1 MKYPMLKL
9 EAVESGYGS
18 LQILQGVDLEVTQ
31 GEIVAIL
38 GANGAGKTTTLR
50 TISGLINTRKGKIW
64 FDGSDVTGIRSDQM
78 VGRGLVQVA
87 EARELFGTLSVR
99 ENLSMG
105 AWKTPRSE
113 RSEAESFV
121 LELFPILKER
131 WRQAAETMSGGQQ
144 QMLAIGRALMSKPK
158 LLMLDEPSIGLAP
171 KLVTLVLESVQKI
184 RDTGTTIL
192 IVEQNAA
199 ATLAISDRAYIMEN
213 GQIAFEGKGSHLLDD
228 EPQTDFDRLQAELSG
243 QPATV
248 YVEEVVEEADP
259 EEDPYAKYYEE
270 EDEEVAN

>member
-87 EARELFGTLSVR
+87 EARELFGTLLVR

-228 EPQTDFDRLQAELSG
+228 ERVRQAYLG
-243 QPATV
+243 M
-248 YVEEVVEEADP
+248 
-259 EEDPYAKYYEE
+259 
-270 EDEEVAN
+270 

>member
-1 MKYPMLKL
+1 
-9 EAVESGYGS
+9 
-18 LQILQGVDLEVTQ
+18 
-31 GEIVAIL
+31 
-38 GANGAGKTTTLR
+38 
-50 TISGLINTRKGKIW
+50 
-64 FDGSDVTGIRSDQM
+64 
-78 VGRGLVQVA
+78 
-87 EARELFGTLSVR
+87 
-99 ENLSMG
+99 MG

-228 EPQTDFDRLQAELSG
+228 ERVRQAYLG
-243 QPATV
+243 M
-248 YVEEVVEEADP
+248 
-259 EEDPYAKYYEE
+259 
-270 EDEEVAN
+270 

>member
-78 VGRGLVQVA
+78 VGRGLFQVA

-228 EPQTDFDRLQAELSG
+228 ERVRQAYLG
-243 QPATV
+243 M
-248 YVEEVVEEADP
+248 
-259 EEDPYAKYYEE
+259 
-270 EDEEVAN
+270 